1 MVAIAGEKWMV
12 IASCIDGRLRVRD
25 ELLRNAAAADAVR
38 RVLLAAPG
46 VRQVSANPRA
56 GSLLIIYQ
64 QAQTTLRKI
73 TDLLNRYL
81 LPESSVPASLTE
93 RSPTERRSHDRRI
106 GPPTRRSE
114 LFPRIRRQAV
124 NLGMLAALLVS
135 MAGAVLGAKMLHIV
149 AGVVFLGVLA
159 IHLFEKRRSL
169 LV

>member
-1 MVAIAGEKWMV
+1 MV

-25 ELLRNAAAADAVR
+25 ELLRNTAAADAVR

-46 VRQVSANPRA
+46 VREVSANPRA

-81 LPESSVPASLTE
+81 LPERSVPASLAE

-114 LFPRIRRQAV
+114 LFPRRQAV

-159 IHLFEKRRSL
+159 IHLFDKRRSL

>member
-1 MVAIAGEKWMV
+1 MV

-25 ELLRNAAAADAVR
+25 ELLRNTAAADAVR
-38 RVLLAAPG
+38 RVLLALPG
-46 VRQVSANPRA
+46 VREVSANPRA

-73 TDLLNRYL
+73 TDLLSRYL
-81 LPESSVPASLTE
+81 QPERSAPASLPG
-93 RSPTERRSHDRRI
+93 RSPTERRSHDRRT

-114 LFPRIRRQAV
+114 LLPRIRRQAV

-135 MAGAVLGAKMLHIV
+135 MAGAALGAKMLHIA

-159 IHLFEKRRSL
+159 IHLFDKRRSL
-169 LV
+169 LI